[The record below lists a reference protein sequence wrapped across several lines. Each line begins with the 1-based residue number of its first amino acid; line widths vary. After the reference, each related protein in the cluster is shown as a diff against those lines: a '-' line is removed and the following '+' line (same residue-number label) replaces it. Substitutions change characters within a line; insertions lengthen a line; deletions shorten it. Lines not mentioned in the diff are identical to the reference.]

1 MMKETTLDI
10 ILKQEEVSRAEKV
23 RLVLS
28 MSLPA
33 ILAQLTSI
41 AMQYIDAGMVGSM
54 GANATASIG
63 LVSSTTWLIGG
74 SCIGLSAGFYVQ
86 IAQLIG
92 AGRDSEAENV
102 LRQGLKTVVVLGIL
116 ISVLCYAIGGSL
128 PRWLGGDREIWSD
141 SSAYFRVYCLAV
153 PFVLLRQ
160 LSTGTMQST
169 GDMKTPSILSA
180 VVCFL
185 DVILNSFMIFP
196 TRTVSLPGLIPEVTI
211 PGAGLRV
218 VGAALATTLSE
229 VIISLVALYLV
240 ATRNKRISCAARMWP
255 GPE

>member
-141 SSAYFRVYCLAV
+141 SSAYFRVYCLSDKNGESAGTDPGSDDSGRRPESGRRGAGNDTLGGHYLSRGAV
-153 PFVLLRQ
+153 PCR
-160 LSTGTMQST
+160 
-169 GDMKTPSILSA
+169 D
-180 VVCFL
+180 
-185 DVILNSFMIFP
+185 
-196 TRTVSLPGLIPEVTI
+196 E
-211 PGAGLRV
+211 
-218 VGAALATTLSE
+218 E
-229 VIISLVALYLV
+229 
-240 ATRNKRISCAARMWP
+240 
-255 GPE
+255 